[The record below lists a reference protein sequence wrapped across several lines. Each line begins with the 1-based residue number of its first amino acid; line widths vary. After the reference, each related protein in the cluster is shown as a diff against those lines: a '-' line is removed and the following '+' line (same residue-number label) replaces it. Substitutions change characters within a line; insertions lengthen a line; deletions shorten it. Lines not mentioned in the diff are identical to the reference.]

1 VVEGIEADDAVGI
14 AQYQNRFVIGG
25 HLGKSLGIDTVIC
38 SRDKDLHMIPGWHY
52 TWSAGAQKEK
62 PLWWQDETEALRCFY
77 RQLLTGDSTDN
88 IPGLY
93 GVGPSSSCVKCIST
107 LDNELDM
114 FRTCYEEYEKRF
126 GSYAEQFI
134 KENADLLWI
143 LREENVRG
151 SKRIED
157 NLESLRLH
165 RELEQAV

>member
-1 VVEGIEADDAVGI
+1 MFPSHDH
-14 AQYQNRFVIGG
+14 NRFVIGG

-62 PLWWQDETEALRCFY
+62 PLWWQDETGALRCFY

-93 GVGPSSSCVKCIST
+93 GVGPSSSCVKRIGT
-107 LDNELDM
+107 LNNELDM